1 MVPLGTNYLASY
13 ASGVRVGLKELCPK
27 LIGQDPTQIKV
38 INNFMDFHLKGHPYV
53 KSPIDMACWDIL
65 GKVRLYF
72 IVRLNTNFIGVI
84 LGVWSALVHTF
95 GRKLY

>member
-65 GKVRLYF
+65 GKVRLHF